1 MGRGSGG
8 KGGNGWW
15 YPICPNH
22 RAFFVNMVRLSLA
35 EIRASS
41 LTLSEI
47 DNWETRFGKRSS
59 SKVNELN
66 NPPLNRE
73 WSMNINRGKMFGISL
88 HFLAS
93 LRYNNFLREILPFF
107 YYYHRYKN
115 DLFWIVIREIR
126 KVGGEDK
133 RERENLNCGRNVH
146 GRFAGN
152 WSSWDS
158 REDNA
163 WKPGGQRN
171 NVE

>member
-1 MGRGSGG
+1 MYGIMGRGSGG

-107 YYYHRYKN
+107 YYYHIKWFIFETIFQTIFKHR
-115 DLFWIVIREIR
+115 WIVIREIR
-126 KVGGEDK
+126 KVGGEGK
-133 RERENLNCGRNVH
+133 RERE
-146 GRFAGN
+146 
-152 WSSWDS
+152 S
-158 REDNA
+158 
-163 WKPGGQRN
+163 
-171 NVE
+171 